1 MPRLILLL
9 AVIAVA
15 YLLLRRARSLPP
27 HLRRAEYVKL
37 GLGLTLIIAVG
48 LALTGRMH
56 WLGAALTGLLVI
68 LRQSL
73 PLLIRY
79 VPMLA
84 SLRRQKAGAGKQRST
99 VESAI
104 LRMHLD
110 HDSGQLDGEVLQG
123 AFKDWRLADMDR
135 AQLESLLAYCRE
147 QDSDSA
153 QLLESY
159 LQQRFPG
166 EGSFNTRSGAGTED
180 AAGAGMGRKEALAIL
195 GLQDGASDE
204 EIVAAHRKLMQ
215 KLHPDR
221 GGSDYLAAKVNR
233 AKDILLGSG

>member
-9 AVIAVA
+9 AIIAVA

-27 HLRRAEYVKL
+27 HLRRAEYIKL
-37 GLGLTLIIAVG
+37 GLGLTLVIAVG

-56 WLGAALTGLLVI
+56 WLGAALTGLLVA

-84 SLRRQKAGAGKQRST
+84 SLRSQKAGAGRQRST

-110 HDSGQLDGEVLQG
+110 HESGQLDGEVLRG
-123 AFKDWRLADMDR
+123 AYKDWRLADMDR
-135 AQLESLLAYCRE
+135 TQLETLLTYCRD

-153 QLLESY
+153 QLLDSY

-166 EGSFNTRSGAGTED
+166 EGPFNSRSS
-180 AAGAGMGRKEALAIL
+180 AGADNTAGDNMQRKEALSIL
-195 GLQDGASDE
+195 GLQEGASEE

-233 AKDILLGSG
+233 AKDVLLGHS